1 MRMCPSSVRLGF
13 FGASLVAL
21 AVAPPS
27 AAQRGGSRDSAGV
40 AIASHRERTE
50 PRVAFTLSPLPVM
63 AIGGVSGDANYEFGQ
78 NVPAAARFA
87 DGRIV
92 VADPNPAPAVRIYSR
107 EGRYVRTLGR
117 RGTGAGEY
125 NNPTNVFILRG
136 DTIAVVDNGRADAIL
151 LFTSDGK
158 FQRLERTRTSGFVS
172 MLASGEWLTRSG
184 GGPTGDSIRIF
195 RRPRGDSILAAAPA
209 PPTPRP
215 GDTTGG
221 RGAGRRGIPTPET
234 GLLITTL
241 PGRARISMSDS
252 GVGAAQA
259 APGGRGAQPAGSPS
273 PFVLAPIVAGLPD
286 GFVYGDPARYEIRE
300 YAASGALRRIIR
312 RRVDLRLDSAEIARY
327 KAAQLAGRE
336 GDALREAER
345 RLASM
350 TFPRTEPAFERILV
364 DGARRLW
371 VKDFEPVPD
380 SPGQWTVFDPTG
392 AMLGTVS
399 TPPKFRVF
407 EVGSDYVL
415 GRWRDAEGVA
425 YIHLFE
431 LRERKEH

>member
-1 MRMCPSSVRLGF
+1 MV
-13 FGASLVAL
+13 SLA
-21 AVAPPS
+21 ATPAS
-27 AAQRGGSRDSAGV
+27 AAQRGGVRDSAGV
-40 AIASHRERTE
+40 AIASHRERNE

-92 VADPNPAPAVRIYSR
+92 VADPNPPAVRIYSR

-117 RGTGAGEY
+117 RGTGSGEY

-151 LFTSDGK
+151 LFTPDGK

-184 GGPTGDSIRIF
+184 GGPSGDSIRIF
-195 RRPRGDSILAAAPA
+195 RRPRGDSVLAAAPA
-209 PPTPRP
+209 EPPRRP
-215 GDTTGG
+215 GDTAAA
-221 RGAGRRGIPTPET
+221 RGAGRRGVPTPET
-234 GLLITTL
+234 GALITTL
-241 PGRARISMSDS
+241 PGRARISMPDS
-252 GVGAAQA
+252 GGARAAQ
-259 APGGRGAQPAGSPS
+259 PGGGGRAMQPAGSPS

-336 GDALREAER
+336 GEALREAER
-345 RLASM
+345 RIAAM
-350 TFPRTEPAFERILV
+350 TFPRSRPAFERILV

-380 SPGQWTVFDPTG
+380 SPGTWTVFDQAG

-415 GRWRDAEGVA
+415 GRWRDVEGVA

-431 LRERKEH
+431 LRERRE